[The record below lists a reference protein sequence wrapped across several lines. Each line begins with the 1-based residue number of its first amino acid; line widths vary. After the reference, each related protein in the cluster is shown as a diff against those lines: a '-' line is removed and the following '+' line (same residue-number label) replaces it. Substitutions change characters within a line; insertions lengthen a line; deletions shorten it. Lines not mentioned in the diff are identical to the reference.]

1 MASKNVH
8 HFDDANFESEV
19 LSSDV
24 PVLVDFHATWCGPCK
39 VLGPIVE
46 KLADEFV
53 GKVKIGKLD
62 VDEAPRTAAKYG
74 ITSVPTVMVFQ
85 GGQRKATHIGL
96 AKREKLVE
104 LVGVS

>member
-1 MASKNVH
+1 MASKNVLS
-8 HFDDANFESEV
+8 FDDANFESEV
-19 LSSDV
+19 LGSDV

-39 VLGPIVE
+39 VLAPIVE
-46 KLADEFV
+46 KLADEMA
-53 GKVKIGKLD
+53 GKLKVGKLD
-62 VDEAPRTAAKYG
+62 VDQAPRTAAKYG